1 MKFDRFNVKEGKE
14 YVYLVMVEYKDKT
27 LLKIGYTK
35 TLNGRMDTY
44 ELHNPDIQLLK
55 IREGS
60 RSLENYMHKRFKKY
74 AYPKRE
80 EWFYFDEEI
89 MNGFDTLEET
99 NFLDVDRFKDRVYNL
114 LKPKPIG
121 ELKKKYYE
129 KYKGNEIDR
138 VDKKEMDTVISD
150 TIYFLNK
157 KIVEFIKSLDYSA
170 VPSEIVPDINYIVS
184 IPNLIFPDNLS
195 IGLEQ
200 ILGKPKDNSKTKISS
215 IQIIRPEGLKNIKE
229 TFDERINNKINKTK
243 CLLRFSDYSD
253 IPPREK
259 YYLAKTCLMVK
270 EYYCYWDDYVS
281 GGGTGYDLNTYEEG
295 KCELELFYNE
305 PIMKAES
312 RIIEIYQDDYRDRF
326 SSFNITE

>member
-14 YVYLVMVEYKDKT
+14 YIYLVMVEYKDKT

-35 TLNGRMDTY
+35 TIEGRMDTY

-99 NFLDVDRFKDRVYNL
+99 NFLDVDRLKDRVYNL
-114 LKPKPIG
+114 LKPKSIG

-129 KYKGNEIDR
+129 KYKDEEIEG
-138 VDKKEMDTVISD
+138 VDKKELDTVISD
-150 TIYFLNK
+150 TIYILNE
-157 KIVEFIKSLDYSA
+157 KIVEFIRSLDYSN
-170 VPSEIVPDINYIVS
+170 VPSEIVPNVNYNVS
-184 IPNLIFPDNLS
+184 IPNLIFPEDLS

-200 ILGKPKDNSKTKISS
+200 ILGKPRDDSEKKTSS
-215 IQIIRPEGLKNIKE
+215 IQIIQPDGLRNIKE
-229 TFDERINNKINKTK
+229 EFENRINYKIKNTK
-243 CLLRFSDYSD
+243 NIIRVLGYTSSEYKPD
-253 IPPREK
+253 IINLCIR
-259 YYLAKTCLMVK
+259 VK
-270 EYYCYWDDYVS
+270 EYYCYFDDYIS
-281 GGGTGYDLNTYEEG
+281 INKSEQD
-295 KCELELFYNE
+295 ELVPFYNE
-305 PIMKAES
+305 PIMKAEE
-312 RIIEIYQDDYRDRF
+312 RIIDVYFDDYRDRF
-326 SSFNITE
+326 SAFLTI

>member
-14 YVYLVMVEYKDKT
+14 YIYLVMVEYKDKT

-114 LKPKPIG
+114 LKPKPMG

-129 KYKGNEIDR
+129 KYKGNEIDG

-157 KIVEFIKSLDYSA
+157 KIVEFIRSLDYSA
-170 VPSEIVPDINYIVS
+170 IPSELNPDINYFVS

-195 IGLEQ
+195 ISLEQ
-200 ILGKPKDNSKTKISS
+200 ILGKPKDNSGKKISS
-215 IQIIRPEGLKNIKE
+215 IQIIRPNELKNIKE
-229 TFDERINNKINKTK
+229 EFEERLNYKITNT
-243 CLLRFSDYSD
+243 RNIIRAFNDYALPEYRLS
-253 IPPREK
+253 
-259 YYLAKTCLMVK
+259 LATVCIRTK
-270 EYYCYWDDYVS
+270 EYYCYLDDYIS
-281 GGGTGYDLNTYEEG
+281 INKLDQS
-295 KCELELFYNE
+295 ELELFYNE